1 MSTIINNNSSSGNI
15 DNLTIYRQ
23 NLVDSGF
30 RVFYDTLLNIAVYN
44 VYLDKTKLNFQQNN
58 KVLSFDFSLAKLPDV
73 STNDLKNGDVLAYNG
88 TNFVNENVF
97 NTLNYSSNVQSSRF
111 SDITSVSSISDALN
125 KILYPFLKPTFPSFS
140 IQGKPLIFEI
150 GEYLSTNSGGIET
163 FSWSVST
170 ITNISN
176 TVGYKLLDIT
186 NSFTIA
192 TGILP
197 KSLVSSNQLIPY
209 GIRYT
214 IANSTNTFRIIGKD
228 TQNNNFQTDLIL
240 TWKPRIFWGTSP
252 NTTLTNAQILNL
264 PTSPTGGSAL
274 VSNIQNSFTING
286 NGQYIWIVMPASF
299 GQAIEPD
306 GSNTKFIVGGLQNTF
321 WIISTVNFTN
331 QYGFTSFYNLYRSTS
346 ISYGIGVQ
354 INII

>member
-1 MSTIINNNSSSGNI
+1 M
-15 DNLTIYRQ
+15 
-23 NLVDSGF
+23 
-30 RVFYDTLLNIAVYN
+30 
-44 VYLDKTKLNFQQNN
+44 
-58 KVLSFDFSLAKLPDV
+58 
-73 STNDLKNGDVLAYNG
+73 
-88 TNFVNENVF
+88 
-97 NTLNYSSNVQSSRF
+97 
-111 SDITSVSSISDALN
+111 
-125 KILYPFLKPTFPSFS
+125 
-140 IQGKPLIFEI
+140 
-150 GEYLSTNSGGIET
+150 
-163 FSWSVST
+163 
-170 ITNISN
+170 
-176 TVGYKLLDIT
+176 
-186 NSFTIA
+186 
-192 TGILP
+192 
-197 KSLVSSNQLIPY
+197 
-209 GIRYT
+209 
-214 IANSTNTFRIIGKD
+214 
-228 TQNNNFQTDLIL
+228 